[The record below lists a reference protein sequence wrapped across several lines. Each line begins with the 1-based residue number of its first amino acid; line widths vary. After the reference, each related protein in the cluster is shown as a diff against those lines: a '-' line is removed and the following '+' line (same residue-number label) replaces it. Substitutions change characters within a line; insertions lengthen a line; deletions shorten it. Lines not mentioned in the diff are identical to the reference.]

1 MSLDS
6 REGGLEGAPG
16 IGQIALSSPQMRK
29 WRLKLD
35 AQLEP
40 MSSDTSSSASLFPHP
55 IFFFYTTLAYFLGFR
70 KKQKLLPL
78 FPLEVVLQRGT
89 LPP

>member
-16 IGQIALSSPQMRK
+16 TGQIALSSPQMRK
-29 WRLKLD
+29 LRLKLD
-35 AQLEP
+35 AQSPCLL
-40 MSSDTSSSASLFPHP
+40 TPHP
-55 IFFFYTTLAYFLGFR
+55 VPAFPPPPFFFLYTTLAYFLGFR